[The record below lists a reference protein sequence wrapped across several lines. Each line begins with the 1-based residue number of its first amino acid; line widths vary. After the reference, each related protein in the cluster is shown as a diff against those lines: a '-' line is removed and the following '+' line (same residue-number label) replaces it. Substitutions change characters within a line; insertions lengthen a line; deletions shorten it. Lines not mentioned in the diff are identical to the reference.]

1 MNTTLTDFDT
11 ASASLTFVVADED
24 AVRIDT
30 RPDPNALT
38 PLAVAL
44 PADLHPALVYL
55 ASLAP
60 GSRRTMHHALTVAAH
75 TLTAGRCDLET
86 MPWHSLRFQHLAAL
100 RSWLMENYD
109 AATGNKT
116 LSAVRGVLRNAWQLH
131 QLDTDAY
138 MRAVQVKAITGEKPD
153 AAAGRALTAGELAA
167 MLRVCADDPTPAGPR
182 DAVIVGLG
190 AVAGLRRE
198 SIAKLRLADVDMEAA
213 TLLVAT
219 KRNKTLLLPI
229 ESGLAAAIAD
239 WLAVR
244 GSWPGPLLAAVDKAG
259 QVQQMGISGAAVYR
273 ALQKRGAQAGV
284 KPFTPHDLRRTFAG
298 DLLDA
303 GADIATVQRLMGHAN
318 ANTTA
323 GYDRRGERAKRDA
336 VGRLHMAWTRRG

>member
-1 MNTTLTDFDT
+1 MLTDIE
-11 ASASLTFVVADED
+11 LPPFVVAEEDD

-38 PLAVAL
+38 PLSVAL

-60 GSRRTMHHALTVAAH
+60 GSRRTMHHALRIAAH
-75 TLTAGRCDLET
+75 TLTAGRCDLEN
-86 MPWHSLRFQHLAAL
+86 MPWHQLRYQHLAAL

-116 LSAVRGVLRNAWQLH
+116 LAAVRGALKNAWKLG

-138 MRAVQVKAITGEKPD
+138 MRAVQVKAIDGEKPD
-153 AAAGRALTAGELAA
+153 AAAGRALTQGEISA
-167 MLRVCADDPTPAGPR
+167 MMRVCADDPTPAGPR

-190 AVAGLRRE
+190 AVAGLRRD
-198 SIAKLRLADVDMEAA
+198 SIAKLQIANYDAGER
-213 TLLVAT
+213 TLTVKM
-219 KRNKTLLLPI
+219 KRNKTRALPVQ
-229 ESGLAAAIAD
+229 SDLAAAID
-239 WLAVR
+239 NWLKVR
-244 GSWPGPLLAAVDKAG
+244 GDWPGPLLCAVDKAG
-259 QVQQMGISGAAVYR
+259 RVQQAGISGAAVYR
-273 ALQKRGAQAGV
+273 AFQKRGAQAGL

-303 GADIATVQRLMGHAN
+303 GVDIVTVQWLMGHAN
-318 ANTTA
+318 INTTQR
-323 GYDRRGERAKRDA
+323 YDRRGDRVRRDA
-336 VGRLHMAWTRRG
+336 VGRLHLAWTRRA

>member
-1 MNTTLTDFDT
+1 MNDTDL
-11 ASASLTFVVADED
+11 LTFVVAEDE

-30 RPDPNALT
+30 RPDPNALA

-44 PADLHPALVYL
+44 AADLHPALVYL

-60 GSRRTMHHALTVAAH
+60 GSRRTMHHALRVAAH
-75 TLTAGRCDLET
+75 TLTAGRCDLAT
-86 MPWHSLRFQHLAAL
+86 MPWHQLRYQHLAAL
-100 RSWLMENYD
+100 RSHLMESYD

-116 LSAVRGVLRNAWQLH
+116 LSAVRGVLRNAWQLG
-131 QLDTDAY
+131 QMDTDSY
-138 MRAVQVKAITGEKPD
+138 MRAVEVKAIAGTKPD

-167 MLRVCADDPTPAGPR
+167 MWRCCADDPTPAGPR
-182 DAVIVGLG
+182 DAVILGLG

-198 SIAKLRLADVDMEAA
+198 SIAALQLANYDAERRQLTV
-213 TLLVAT
+213 LT
-219 KRNKTLLLPI
+219 KRNKTLALPI
-229 ESGLAAAIAD
+229 EAGLAAALGD

-244 GSWPGPLLAAVDKAG
+244 GVQPGPLLCAVDKAG
-259 QVQQMGISGAAVYR
+259 HVQQAGISGAAVYR

-318 ANTTA
+318 ANTTS

-336 VGRLHMAWTRRG
+336 VGRLHMSWTRRI